1 MLHHIYFQVLFI
13 YFHVSGLL
21 ACVCVCVY
29 FHAQGSIWFWLLI
42 LFFFLCEGIAQ
53 VALNSYSVDLATQ
66 LDLTVEI

>member
-1 MLHHIYFQVLFI
+1 
-13 YFHVSGLL
+13 
-21 ACVCVCVY
+21 VY